1 MPCRHNHRNWNF
13 GITMIDKD
21 IFFGFSGC
29 LASVA
34 LVEISE
40 GLSVCAGLL
49 TVIYMTYKIYLLHK
63 NK

>member
-1 MPCRHNHRNWNF
+1 
-13 GITMIDKD
+13 MIDKD